1 MLEHRT
7 SSLAYCGFLI
17 TLLSSIYYVCP
28 LPDATTGFV
37 SLHQQRLQQQKSSSS
52 SNRGNQKFSRK
63 SSSDSSSQ
71 QNDDKDS
78 KKDDKKRRREI
89 GIGIDL
95 GTTFSA
101 VAFLQD
107 DNDNSRRRRR
117 RGIPTI
123 IPIPNNGR
131 TMPSLV
137 SLGPNSTD
145 DDDDGGQHVVWVGKE
160 AAAATNSAPVRR
172 LYCNV
177 KRVIGTGGRISQDI
191 VQVVPYCL
199 RNPSGKTYKKNSLLN
214 QLHDAQ
220 EYPTLLSLP
229 ASSSTSSSTLTTI
242 RPEVIT
248 SHILARLKAVAEDS
262 TGCRVTRAVIGVPA
276 YFHDAQRAATI
287 QAAAMAGMNKVKLL
301 REPEA
306 AALAYGIGKS
316 TEQTST
322 ATGDDDDDNTD
333 ELVLVF
339 DLGGGTFDVSML
351 LVGGGV
357 TEIICTSGD
366 VQLGG
371 SNFDLRVAHYF
382 QKLLT
387 LHHRGSSSIPPQP
400 PPRNWSAA
408 AKDAIVKCAEAV
420 RIHLSNNRKALLALP
435 LLEESWTSSNQ
446 MDVILPVDFQNQTAL
461 SEAGTSNSTHV
472 IVEFTRQRMEQL
484 CKEEFQALLRPV
496 REVAIVSGA
505 LLPGDSRPSVVEA
518 ALEMEQRLQLQ
529 QQQQGDEELIFD
541 DFYKDEN
548 EDEDELDGDEDD
560 EDPIEDERILLQLQ
574 EADVKQA
581 KKAQQRG
588 RRRSRTLAKEE
599 RRYREERRKL
609 ETKKNTRQGSSL
621 SSSSSAKDVVGNNV
635 KVRDGISGRP
645 ISRVVLVGGAT
656 RMPAIGRLIATL
668 TGVVPQK
675 TVNPDEAVA
684 LGCAVHVGVLD
695 GVEGMGTVLNPMQ
708 AAILQAV
715 AQQQLQQQQQQQH
728 ERLQANVDDDDDV
741 DDDEFSEVVE
751 YY

>member
-1 MLEHRT
+1 MTTSAT
-7 SSLAYCGFLI
+7 SSNNKENGK
-17 TLLSSIYYVCP
+17 TP
-28 LPDATTGFV
+28 
-37 SLHQQRLQQQKSSSS
+37 
-52 SNRGNQKFSRK
+52 N
-63 SSSDSSSQ
+63 
-71 QNDDKDS
+71 
-78 KKDDKKRRREI
+78 EI

-101 VAFLQD
+101 VAFLK
-107 DNDNSRRRRR
+107 DNVL
-117 RGIPTI
+117 PTI
-123 IPIPNNGR
+123 IAIPYNGR

-137 SLGPNSTD
+137 SLGP
-145 DDDDGGQHVVWVGKE
+145 DGQIWVGKE
-160 AAAATNSAPVRR
+160 TITASASAASASASGAAAYN
-172 LYCNV
+172 YCNV
-177 KRVIGTGGRISQDI
+177 KRVIGTGGKISKDI
-191 VQVVPYCL
+191 AQVVPHVV
-199 RNPSGKTYKKNSLLN
+199 RNPSGKTYKKNSLVN
-214 QLHDAQ
+214 QIYDAQ
-220 EYPTLLSLP
+220 EYPTLLQ
-229 ASSSTSSSTLTTI
+229 SSSAILNHAHAQTLPQETTRTTI
-242 RPEVIT
+242 QPEVIV
-248 SHILARLKAVAEDS
+248 SYILARLKAVAEEH

-287 QAAAMAGMNKVKLL
+287 KAAAMAGMHKVKLL

-306 AALAYGIGKS
+306 AALAYGIGKQQQQQQQ
-316 TEQTST
+316 EQVAQNGGGGSRSSSSNSNNNGLF
-322 ATGDDDDDNTD
+322 ADDYNKD

-371 SNFDLRVAHYF
+371 SDFDRRVANHF

-387 LHHRGSSSIPPQP
+387 NHGASSSIA
-400 PPRNWSAA
+400 RNWSAV
-408 AKDAIVKCAEAV
+408 AKNAIVRCAEAV

-435 LLEESWTSSNQ
+435 LLEESWTNSSQ
-446 MDVILPVDFQNQTAL
+446 MDVILPLDLYENQTAASL
-461 SEAGTSNSTHV
+461 ISESGTSNSTHV

-496 REVAIVSGA
+496 REVAIMSGA

-518 ALEMEQRLQLQ
+518 ALEMEQELQ
-529 QQQQGDEELIFD
+529 QQQEDEELLFD
-541 DFYKDEN
+541 DFYNDE
-548 EDEDELDGDEDD
+548 EEGVDD
-560 EDPIEDERILLQLQ
+560 EVSIEDERILLQLQ

-599 RRYREERRKL
+599 RKYREERRKL
-609 ETKKNTRQGSSL
+609 ENKKDTTRGQ
-621 SSSSSAKDVVGNNV
+621 SSSSSSSGKDVGNV

-708 AAILQAV
+708 AAILHAV
-715 AQQQLQQQQQQQH
+715 AQQQQQQ
-728 ERLQANVDDDDDV
+728 LQGLLDIYDNDEDV
-741 DDDEFSEVVE
+741 IDDDEFSEVVE
-751 YY
+751 YS